1 MNDMIE
7 FILGTVVGVGGMIAK
22 DKYLGNTSGQQLNSK
37 QKELE
42 SKKKKIPLDITGLFV
57 VYMFFVF
64 ILLCCRITTIRLFV
78 GFSRLEYAK
87 KKFLSYYHYHAAF
100 CMAFLLLWRD
110 VL

>member
-42 SKKKKIPLDITGLFV
+42 SLYQRTRNLKEVL
-57 VYMFFVF
+57 
-64 ILLCCRITTIRLFV
+64 RIMMIQ
-78 GFSRLEYAK
+78 
-87 KKFLSYYHYHAAF
+87 
-100 CMAFLLLWRD
+100 
-110 VL
+110 